1 MSPAPVHG
9 ALITDPE
16 YFGSLTAVRDLGR
29 SGHSVDVVDVQR
41 RLSRSAASRYCTR
54 RLQAPAEPHT
64 VAAIEWLRHVGRDTP
79 GRFLY
84 PTSDDMAWRIA
95 QSHEVLREHFLMYQ
109 PATEATLGLLDKKQL
124 YAFAEA
130 CGVPYPRT
138 WAPSSVSDVRDLG
151 ETLTR
156 EAAFP
161 MIVKPR
167 TQAGGPKGK
176 GLVVESAQELM
187 RAVDHFR
194 QPGAY
199 SEEFIRSAPAFI
211 QWPLVQQFMPEA
223 SANTYS
229 VSGFIDRSGKVQ
241 TARASTKVFQIP
253 VRVGIGIAF
262 EGRTVRR
269 PQVLAIEALARASGY
284 FGVFE
289 VEFIHSSDGELYLM
303 DFNPRYYGQMNF
315 EVSRGMRLP
324 SIAYAAAIGDDT
336 ALQQLVAQSEASL
349 RSGDDATVE
358 RFCDQ
363 FMFRTLLRAQ
373 SLKGRIAPDTHR
385 TWLQWMESGELSD
398 FLTADDDPAPAKV
411 DQTTRRRNWL
421 RHPLST
427 YRMLFR

>member
-1 MSPAPVHG
+1 M
-9 ALITDPE
+9 
-16 YFGSLTAVRDLGR
+16 AVA
-29 SGHSVDVVDVQR
+29 VD
-41 RLSRSAASRYCTR
+41 
-54 RLQAPAEPHT
+54 
-64 VAAIEWLRHVGRDTP
+64 WLRQVGQETP

-84 PTSDDMAWRIA
+84 PTSDNMAWRIA
-95 QSHEVLREHFLMYQ
+95 QSQEVLREHLLLYQ
-109 PATEATLGLLDKKQL
+109 PPTDATLGLLDKKQL

-138 WAPSSVSDVRDLG
+138 WAPCSVSDVRDLG

-156 EAAFP
+156 ESAFP
-161 MIVKPR
+161 VIVKPR

-176 GLVVESAQELM
+176 GEDVESAQELM

-194 QPGAY
+194 RPDAY
-199 SEEFIRSAPAFI
+199 SEEFLRSAPEFI
-211 QWPLVQQFMPEA
+211 QWPLVQRFMPEA

-229 VSGFIDRSGKVQ
+229 VSGFIDRSGTVL

-262 EGRTVRR
+262 EGRAVRR
-269 PQVLAIEALARASGY
+269 QQIVAIEALARASGY

-289 VEFIHSSDGELYLM
+289 VEFIHGSDGQFYLM

-324 SIAYAAAIGDDT
+324 SIAYAAAIGDEP
-336 ALQQLVAQSEASL
+336 ALQQLVAESETSL
-349 RSGDDATVE
+349 RSSDVTAE

-373 SLKGRIAPDTHR
+373 SLKGRLAPGVHR

-398 FLTADDDPAPAKV
+398 FLTSDDDPAPAKV
-411 DQTTRRRNWL
+411 DQTTRRRSWL

>member
-1 MSPAPVHG
+1 MSPAPAQG

-29 SGHSVDVVDVQR
+29 SGHSVDVVDVHR

-64 VAAIEWLRHVGRDTP
+64 VAAIEWLRHVGRETP

-95 QSHEVLREHFLMYQ
+95 QSQDVLREHFLLYQ
-109 PATEATLGLLDKKQL
+109 PAATATLGLLDKKQL
-124 YAFAEA
+124 YAFAER
-130 CGVPYPRT
+130 CGVLYPRT
-138 WAPSSVSDVRDLG
+138 WAPGSQADVRDLAA
-151 ETLTR
+151 TLTR

-161 MIVKPR
+161 VIVKPR
-167 TQAGGPKGK
+167 TQAGGPKAK
-176 GLVVESAQELM
+176 GDVVESPQDLM
-187 RAVDHFR
+187 RAVDLFR
-194 QPGAY
+194 RPGAY
-199 SEEFIRSAPAFI
+199 SEEFRRAAPDGI

-229 VSGFIDRSGKVQ
+229 VSGFIDRSGSVL

-253 VRVGIGIAF
+253 VRIGIGIAF
-262 EGRTVRR
+262 EGRAVRR
-269 PQVLAIEALARASGY
+269 PQIDAIESLARASGY
-284 FGVFE
+284 FGAFE
-289 VEFIHSSDGELYLM
+289 VEFIHSSDGQLYLM

-324 SIAYAAAIGDDT
+324 SIAYAAAVGDDK
-336 ALQQLVAQSEASL
+336 ALQLLVTQSESSL
-349 RSGDDATVE
+349 RSSDATVE

-363 FMFRTLLRAQ
+363 FMFRMLLRAQ
-373 SLKGRIAPDTHR
+373 SLKGRLAPGAHR
-385 TWLQWMESGELSD
+385 TWLQWMEAGELSD

-411 DQTTRRRNWL
+411 DQTTRRRHWL